1 MSILVLFFLWWAIGY
16 IAWVIACI
24 LNHKRFNDYDGLM
37 GIPLSLVL
45 GPLIIGFILLY
56 LAQRALDKRD
66 KWNF

>member
-45 GPLIIGFILLY
+45 GPLIIGFIVLY
-56 LAQRALDKRD
+56 LVQRALGKGD
-66 KWNF
+66 KWGF